1 MSPLSKVHFFLH
13 YPFRDTRCWTSWPEQ
28 AAAAVREGSEVR
40 RQATGTATG
49 TARLHGLRR
58 TREGFDMS
66 HTSPAMPQQTHDP
79 LSPAPSQPTPSRPD
93 AIPTGD
99 TSAPLI
105 DPAQVTTRPSNR
117 RTFLAQ
123 ASALATFLAACTR
136 SKPQHEH
143 DDTTHVAKVGEHFNQ
158 NPDSRSDT
166 TLRHAMPA
174 SSATPGTM
182 SRNVAYHRFDPV
194 LPPVASSRTTRLH
207 FTAKEVPI
215 RVREDT
221 VVAAWTFEGDIPG
234 PIVHVR
240 QGDTIEFT
248 LTNAGSIPHSMDFHA
263 AQLDP
268 KVAFRS
274 VLPGQSLTFTYKPKY
289 SGAFLYHCGTA
300 PVLMHMGSGMFGAII
315 VDPLTPLRRA
325 KEFVLVQ
332 NEFYLGPPQNG
343 VAPFD
348 YTKMLATLPDLF
360 AFNGRPGQYQAAPIH
375 VKRGDLVRFYVLNA
389 GPTHPCAFHVV
400 GEQFDTVYLGA
411 PPGSAIHGVQ
421 TFDVAAGG
429 GMIFEMQADI
439 PGEFVFVNH
448 AFGHGQKGAIGV
460 LVVEE

>member
-1 MSPLSKVHFFLH
+1 MPDQVEESS
-13 YPFRDTRCWTSWPEQ
+13 S
-28 AAAAVREGSEVR
+28 S
-40 RQATGTATG
+40 
-49 TARLHGLRR
+49 
-58 TREGFDMS
+58 
-66 HTSPAMPQQTHDP
+66 TSPH
-79 LSPAPSQPTPSRPD
+79 RD
-93 AIPTGD
+93 AIPARD
-99 TSAPLI
+99 SSAPLV
-105 DPAQVTTRPSNR
+105 DLARVSTRPSNR
-117 RTFLAQ
+117 RRFLAE
-123 ASALATFLAACTR
+123 ASALATFLAGCVR
-136 SKPQHEH
+136 SKPEHEREH
-143 DDTTHVAKVGEHFNQ
+143 EPGHQDTTHAATTVEHFPQ
-158 NPDSRSDT
+158 NPDSRTDT
-166 TLRHAMPA
+166 ALRHAMPA
-174 SSATPGTM
+174 SSATPSTRGGG
-182 SRNVAYHRFDPV
+182 NVAYHRFDPV
-194 LPPVASSRTTRLH
+194 LPPVSSSRTTRLH
-207 FTAKEVPI
+207 FTAREVPI

-240 QGDTIEFT
+240 QGDTVEFT

-263 AQLDP
+263 SQLNP

-274 VLPGQSLTFTYKPKY
+274 VLPGQSLSFTYKPRY
-289 SGAFLYHCGTA
+289 SGVFLYHCGTA
-300 PVLMHMGSGMFGAII
+300 PVLMHMGSGMFGALV
-315 VDPLTPLRRA
+315 VDPPTPLRRA

-332 NEFYLGPPQNG
+332 NEFYLGPPHEG

-360 AFNGRPGQYQAAPIH
+360 AFNGRPSQYQTAPIH
-375 VKRGDLVRFYVLNA
+375 VKRGDLVRFYVVNA

>member
-1 MSPLSKVHFFLH
+1 MPDQVEESLS
-13 YPFRDTRCWTSWPEQ
+13 S
-28 AAAAVREGSEVR
+28 
-40 RQATGTATG
+40 
-49 TARLHGLRR
+49 
-58 TREGFDMS
+58 
-66 HTSPAMPQQTHDP
+66 TSPH
-79 LSPAPSQPTPSRPD
+79 PD
-93 AIPTGD
+93 AIPVRD
-99 TSAPLI
+99 SSAPLVNL
-105 DPAQVTTRPSNR
+105 AQVSTRPSNR
-117 RTFLAQ
+117 RRFLAE
-123 ASALATFLAACTR
+123 ASALATFLAGCVR
-136 SKPQHEH
+136 SKPEHEREH
-143 DDTTHVAKVGEHFNQ
+143 EPGHEDTTHAATTVEHFPQ
-158 NPDSRSDT
+158 NPDSRTDT
-166 TLRHAMPA
+166 ALRHAMPA
-174 SSATPGTM
+174 SSATPSTRGGG
-182 SRNVAYHRFDPV
+182 NVAYHRFDPV
-194 LPPVASSRTTRLH
+194 LPPVSSSRTTRLH
-207 FTAKEVPI
+207 FTAREVPI

-240 QGDTIEFT
+240 QGDTVEFT

-263 AQLDP
+263 SQLNP

-274 VLPGQSLTFTYKPKY
+274 VLPGQSLSFTYKPRY
-289 SGAFLYHCGTA
+289 SGVFLYHCGTA
-300 PVLMHMGSGMFGAII
+300 PVLMHMGSGMFGALV
-315 VDPLTPLRRA
+315 VDPPTPLRRA

-332 NEFYLGPPQNG
+332 NEFYLGAPHEG

-360 AFNGRPGQYQAAPIH
+360 AFNGRPSQYQTAPIH
-375 VKRGDLVRFYVLNA
+375 VKRGDLVRFYVVNA

>member
-1 MSPLSKVHFFLH
+1 MPDQVEESLS
-13 YPFRDTRCWTSWPEQ
+13 S
-28 AAAAVREGSEVR
+28 
-40 RQATGTATG
+40 
-49 TARLHGLRR
+49 
-58 TREGFDMS
+58 
-66 HTSPAMPQQTHDP
+66 TSPH
-79 LSPAPSQPTPSRPD
+79 PD
-93 AIPTGD
+93 AIPVRD
-99 TSAPLI
+99 SSAPLVNL
-105 DPAQVTTRPSNR
+105 AQVSTRPSNR
-117 RTFLAQ
+117 RRFLAE
-123 ASALATFLAACTR
+123 ASALATFLAGCVR
-136 SKPQHEH
+136 SKPEHEREH
-143 DDTTHVAKVGEHFNQ
+143 EPGHEDTTHAATTVEHSPQ
-158 NPDSRSDT
+158 NPDSRTDT
-166 TLRHAMPA
+166 ALRHAMPA
-174 SSATPGTM
+174 SSATPSTRGGG
-182 SRNVAYHRFDPV
+182 NVAYHRFDPV
-194 LPPVASSRTTRLH
+194 LPPVSSSRTTRLH
-207 FTAKEVPI
+207 FTAREVPI

-240 QGDTIEFT
+240 QGDTVEFT

-263 AQLDP
+263 SQLNP

-274 VLPGQSLTFTYKPKY
+274 VLPGQSLSFTYKPRY
-289 SGAFLYHCGTA
+289 SGVFLYHCGTA
-300 PVLMHMGSGMFGAII
+300 PVLMHMGSGMFGALV
-315 VDPLTPLRRA
+315 VDPPTPLRRA

-332 NEFYLGPPQNG
+332 SEFYLGPPHEG

-348 YTKMLATLPDLF
+348 YIKMLATLPDLF
-360 AFNGRPGQYQAAPIH
+360 AFNGRPGQYQTAPIH
-375 VKRGDLVRFYVLNA
+375 VKRGDLVRFYVVNA
-389 GPTHPCAFHVV
+389 GPTHPCAFHIV